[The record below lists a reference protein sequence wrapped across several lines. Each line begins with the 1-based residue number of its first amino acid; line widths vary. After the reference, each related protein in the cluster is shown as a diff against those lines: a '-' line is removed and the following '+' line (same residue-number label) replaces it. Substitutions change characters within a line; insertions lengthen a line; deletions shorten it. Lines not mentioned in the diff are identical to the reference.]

1 MEKITTPMNPKIKPT
16 DSLRPW
22 IALLLSVMIHDNAAR
37 RVVTHLDT
45 IIAQGDVGDRLPSVR
60 TLMTELG
67 VSPATV
73 RAAVSELV
81 RADRIETISGSG
93 TFILAEPR
101 PQSDDGDRGW
111 QTAALSPHHLDID
124 FPGPLQSTAPPDTI
138 DLASGY
144 PDATL
149 QPIALLTK
157 AMRDA
162 ARRPGTY
169 GRAPGEGLEPL
180 RSWFATELHPRGQ
193 HDVLITSGGQSAL
206 SLIFRSIA
214 LPGDTVAME
223 TPTYIGA
230 IAACRAAGLTPAAVT
245 ADDSGIRVDQLEAV
259 IEATGARLVYLQP
272 RFHNPTG
279 AHLLAERRQ
288 PLMEL
293 AAERGLILIEDDW
306 LHDLDDPATRSRPLA
321 SNDPNGH
328 VIHIR
333 SLSKSVAPAMRIAGI
348 ASQGVIA
355 ERLKAMRTVED
366 FFVSPILQETAL
378 NVVTSTG
385 WARHLRAMR
394 LELRT
399 RQAAL
404 RDAIAATDCSESNP
418 VGGPLHLWLRLPPH
432 LDALAVRDA
441 ALRRGVSIIAGNQ
454 WHPSD
459 PRSTHIRLSNASA
472 PVTQIV
478 EGVRRLGSALDAV
491 RLGPPAFRNVS
502 TVIEDVC

>member
-1 MEKITTPMNPKIKPT
+1 
-16 DSLRPW
+16 
-22 IALLLSVMIHDNAAR
+22 MID
-37 RVVTHLDT
+37 
-45 IIAQGDVGDRLPSVR
+45 QGSAGDRLPSVR
-60 TLMTELG
+60 ALMAELG

-81 RADRIETISGSG
+81 RAERIETISGSG
-93 TFILAEPR
+93 TFILETPR

-124 FPGPLQSTAPPDTI
+124 FPGPLQSAAPPDTI

-180 RSWFATELHPRGQ
+180 RSWFATELHPKRK
-193 HDVLITSGGQSAL
+193 HDVLITSGGQAAL

-214 LPGDTVAME
+214 LPGDTVVME

-230 IAACRAAGLTPAAVT
+230 IAACRAAGLTPAAVS
-245 ADDSGIRVDQLEAV
+245 ADHSGIRVDQLGAV

-279 AHLLAERRQ
+279 AHLHVERRE

-306 LHDLDDPATRSRPLA
+306 LYDLDDPPTRSRSLA

-333 SLSKSVAPAMRIAGI
+333 SLSKSVAPSMRIAGI

-355 ERLKAMRTVED
+355 GRLKAMRTVED

-404 RDAIAATDCSESNP
+404 RTAIDSIDCWESTP

-432 LDALAVRDA
+432 LDAVAVRDA

-459 PRSTHIRLSNASA
+459 PQSTHIRLSNASKST
-472 PVTQIV
+472 TQIQ
-478 EGVRRLGSALDAV
+478 EGVERLGSALEGL
-491 RLGPPAFRNVS
+491 RQRSSG
-502 TVIEDVC
+502 

>member
-1 MEKITTPMNPKIKPT
+1 MKPRNTPT
-16 DSLRPW
+16 DSLRPG
-22 IALLLSVMIHDNAAR
+22 IALLSSLMVHDSAAR
-37 RVVTHLDT
+37 RVVTHLSA
-45 IIAQGDVGDRLPSVR
+45 IIDHGNAGDRLPSVR
-60 TLMTELG
+60 TLMAELG
-67 VSPATV
+67 VSPATI

-81 RADRIETISGSG
+81 RAERIETVSGSG

-111 QTAALSPHHLDID
+111 QSAALSPRHLDID
-124 FPGPLQSTAPPDTI
+124 FPGPLQSVSPPDTI

-149 QPIALLTK
+149 QPIALLTR

-169 GRAPGEGLEPL
+169 GRAPGEGIEPL
-180 RSWFATELHPRGQ
+180 RSWFATELDPKRQ
-193 HDVLITSGGQSAL
+193 HDVLITSGGQAAL

-230 IAACRAAGLTPAAVT
+230 IAACRAAGLTPAAVS
-245 ADDSGIRVDQLEAV
+245 ADDSGIRVDQLE
-259 IEATGARLVYLQP
+259 TDRNNRSTTRLSPP

-279 AHLLAERRQ
+279 AHLAKQRHQ
-288 PLMEL
+288 PLLEL

-306 LHDLDDPATRSRPLA
+306 LHDLDDPTTRCRPLA

-333 SLSKSVAPAMRIAGI
+333 SLSKSVAPSMRIAGI

-385 WARHLRAMR
+385 WERHLRTMR
-394 LELRT
+394 IELRT

-404 RDAIAATDCSESNP
+404 REAIAAIDCQISTP
-418 VGGPLHLWLRLPPH
+418 VAGPLHLWLRLPPH
-432 LDALAVRDA
+432 LDALTVRDA
-441 ALRRGVSIIAGNQ
+441 ALRLGVSMIAGNQ

-459 PRSTHIRLSNASA
+459 PESTHIRLSNASA
-472 PVTQIV
+472 PTAQIL
-478 EGVRRLGSALDAV
+478 EGVKRLGSALE
-491 RLGPPAFRNVS
+491 GPR
-502 TVIEDVC
+502 

>member
-1 MEKITTPMNPKIKPT
+1 M
-16 DSLRPW
+16 
-22 IALLLSVMIHDNAAR
+22 
-37 RVVTHLDT
+37 VTHLSAIVD
-45 IIAQGDVGDRLPSVR
+45 QGNSGDRLPSVR
-60 TLMTELG
+60 ALMAELG

-81 RADRIETISGSG
+81 RAERIETISGSG
-93 TFILAEPR
+93 TFVLPEPR
-101 PQSDDGDRGW
+101 AQADDGDRGW
-111 QTAALSPHHLDID
+111 QASALAPHHLDID
-124 FPGPLQSTAPPDTI
+124 FPGPLRSTSTPDTI

-169 GRAPGEGLEPL
+169 DRAPSEGLEPL
-180 RSWFATELHPRGQ
+180 RSWFATELHPQ
-193 HDVLITSGGQSAL
+193 HHHDVLITSGGQAAL

-223 TPTYIGA
+223 SPTYIGA
-230 IAACRAAGLTPAAVT
+230 IAACRAAGLTPAAVS

-259 IEATGARLVYLQP
+259 VKATGARLVYLQP

-279 AHLLAERRQ
+279 AHLANDRRE

-293 AAERGLILIEDDW
+293 ADEYGLILIEDDW
-306 LHDLDDPATRSRPLA
+306 LYDLDDPAVRSRPLA

-333 SLSKSVAPAMRIAGI
+333 SLSKSVAPSMRIAGI
-348 ASQGVIA
+348 ASSGVIA
-355 ERLKAMRTVED
+355 ERLKAMRAVED

-385 WARHLRAMR
+385 WKRHLRALR

-399 RQAAL
+399 RQETL
-404 RDAIAATDCSESNP
+404 RSAIAEIECSELEP
-418 VGGPLHLWLRLPPH
+418 DGGPLHLWARLPH
-432 LDALAVRDA
+432 RLDALTVRDA
-441 ALRRGVSIIAGNQ
+441 ALRNGVSIVAGDQ
-454 WHPSD
+454 WYPSD
-459 PRSTHIRLSNASA
+459 PQSTHIRLSNASA
-472 PVTQIV
+472 PTSQIL
-478 EGVRRLGSALDAV
+478 EGADRLNHALNAL
-491 RLGPPAFRNVS
+491 RTTAGRPG
-502 TVIEDVC
+502 